1 MVTPPWS
8 GSSQLRGLL
17 LPKCFLVL
25 RMTSIVIQEK
35 LE

>member
-8 GSSQLRGLL
+8 GSSQLRGL